1 MYCSFT
7 EEERL
12 RKEQEEKDRSERE
25 KSEAVERKRLE
36 AEVNTLDCCRS
47 ILDRAKVTTADNT

>member
-1 MYCSFT
+1 M
-7 EEERL
+7 

-36 AEVNTLDCCRS
+36 AEVSTLACCRA
-47 ILDRAKVTTADNT
+47 ILDRAKVTTAANN